1 MYTEKAL
8 NTPYKSIS
16 SMGRIKTALTKR
28 VTNELLDRYRKD
40 FKADFESNKLLVSSH
55 ADIKSKKIR
64 NTISG
69 YLVRLVKQKQ
79 QEKV

>member
-1 MYTEKAL
+1 MFINAEKKFE
-8 NTPYKSIS
+8 N
-16 SMGRIKTALTKR
+16 MGRVKTQLTKR
-28 VTNELLDRYRKD
+28 LARELMGRSPDKFSEKFDHNKRALDDLMK
-40 FKADFESNKLLVSSH
+40 V
-55 ADIKSKKIR
+55 KSKKIR